1 MENNETTLAFANK
14 KKGLLDQLTDG
25 KRDRLMK
32 LVNMAENGTEE
43 EKATARK
50 KISIYVNRFGFT
62 RKDIRNE
69 KKSFLNRMF
78 PKSSNGEYME
88 IVDNQEK
95 AKLIAAFIEDNEFSI
110 QAFLNDY
117 DHPGLVRMVADWLGK
132 KG

>member
-1 MENNETTLAFANK
+1 MRNKNERFS
-14 KKGLLDQLTDG
+14 
-25 KRDRLMK
+25 K

-69 KKSFLNRMF
+69 KKSIFDQMF
-78 PKSSNGEYME
+78 CHSTHGEILEYA
-88 IVDNQEK
+88 NNLEK
-95 AKLIAAFIEDNEFSI
+95 AKLIV

-117 DHPGLVRMVADWLGK
+117 NHSGLVNMVNTWLESK
-132 KG
+132 R